1 MKHQAHTPAVS
12 LAGVTKSFGD
22 HHVLKGVNLQVGCGS
37 MVAVCGPSGCGKSTL
52 LDIVG
57 LLESADEGSVQLMG
71 QSAPRPRTRRATQF
85 VRDNINYLFQSFALV
100 ETETVEKNL
109 MMALR
114 YVKKVE
120 AEKQRAIQSALEA
133 VRLERVATTKVCALS
148 GGEQQRVA
156 LARVM
161 LKPGKILLADE
172 PTGSLDA
179 ANRDGVVSLLRSM
192 ADDGRAVLVV
202 THDPAVARA
211 CDVTVSL
218 G

>member
-1 MKHQAHTPAVS
+1 M
-12 LAGVTKSFGD
+12 
-22 HHVLKGVNLQVGCGS
+22 
-37 MVAVCGPSGCGKSTL
+37 
-52 LDIVG
+52 
-57 LLESADEGSVQLMG
+57 
-71 QSAPRPRTRRATQF
+71 
-85 VRDNINYLFQSFALV
+85 
-100 ETETVEKNL
+100 
-109 MMALR
+109 
-114 YVKKVE
+114 KKVK